1 MKATWLYRIAA
12 VLLLLFAAGHTFGFL
27 NFRPPTA
34 EGEAVF
40 ESMNA
45 VHFQVKHG
53 TYSYGGWY
61 RGFGLFVSVYLLFSA
76 FLAWHLGGL
85 ARKLPQAIG
94 GLGWAFLVTQV
105 VSLVLSW
112 MYFSAIPAAF
122 SALVAVCLGRAAWL
136 VGPAKTATSA

>member
-1 MKATWLYRIAA
+1 MKATWLYRTAA
-12 VLLLLFAAGHTFGFL
+12 ILLLLFAAGHTFGFL
-27 NFRPPTA
+27 NFRAPTA
-34 EGEAVF
+34 EGQAVF
-40 ESMNA
+40 ASMNA
-45 VHFQVKHG
+45 VHFQVG
-53 TYSYGGWY
+53 RGDFSYGGWY

-94 GLGWAFLVTQV
+94 GLGWAFFFTQV

-122 SALVAVCLGRAAWL
+122 SAVVAICLGWAVWSVGSAAK
-136 VGPAKTATSA
+136 AKSA